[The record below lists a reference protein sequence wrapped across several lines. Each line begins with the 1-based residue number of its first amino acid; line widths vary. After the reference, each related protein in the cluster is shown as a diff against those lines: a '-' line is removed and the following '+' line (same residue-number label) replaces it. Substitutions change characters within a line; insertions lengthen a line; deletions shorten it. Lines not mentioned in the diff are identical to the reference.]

1 MSSTSSG
8 DDGRKM
14 LKGKQSLSS
23 EDDSRKML
31 KLNRPSSSSGDV
43 GCKRIKRSQSALLG
57 EEDDQGRNTDGEG
70 ILRVMSST
78 SSGDDGHKTLKRSW
92 SSLASEDDDSHK
104 MLKRNWSSSS
114 SLDDDC
120 KRIKRSES
128 SLSGEED
135 DDEDDHGGSS
145 GGGEEGSLK
154 KGTWTSAEDE
164 ILVEHVKKYGLGN
177 WNAVQKYSGLAR
189 CGKSCRLRWANHLN
203 PELKKGEFT
212 DEEKKKVLEL
222 HYSMGNKWARMAAMM
237 PGRTDNEIKNYWNTR
252 AKRLRRADLPLYPEE
267 ISKNP
272 LKGNEENDDT
282 NEAGQCDET
291 ENYNIPV
298 VEFKDYKFHPGMLPP
313 CFDITTLI
321 ERPSKRPC
329 ESNMIYS
336 DLGGC
341 SSSGAVQ
348 EVFDQYGK
356 YPMFST
362 PYDPIPYTNPQFHG
376 YDNIL
381 DGIHTVPNVSSSE
394 PIYGSM
400 RYELPS
406 LQYLQTQQYSWSASP
421 LTSHESVDTMIH
433 SSPTELYQ
441 SSPNEPYQL
450 SPNEPY
456 QSVPTSPESSHF
468 LDTILHSND
477 DYFQEKIDN
486 TAPNEA
492 DTSTQWN
499 VLDDQSG
506 ASFMP
511 SDYNTHH
518 INMWSID
525 RSHLVETTQDHENLN
540 QIDFARP
547 DAMLESGWRMKNK

>member
-8 DDGRKM
+8 DDGRKT
-14 LKGKQSLSS
+14 LKCNQMSLSS
-23 EDDSRKML
+23 GDDDSRKML
-31 KLNRPSSSSGDV
+31 KRNRPSSSSGDV
-43 GCKRIKRSQSALLG
+43 GCKRIKRSQSSLLG
-57 EEDDQGRNTDGEG
+57 EEGDQGRNAEGGEG
-70 ILRVMSST
+70 ISI
-78 SSGDDGHKTLKRSW
+78 GDDGHKTLKRSW
-92 SSLASEDDDSHK
+92 SSLSIEDDSHK
-104 MLKRNWSSSS
+104 MLKRNWPSSSS
-114 SLDDDC
+114 GDDDS

-135 DDEDDHGGSS
+135 DEEDDQGGNS
-145 GGGEEGSLK
+145 GGAGEEGSLK
-154 KGTWTSAEDE
+154 KGTWTAEEDE

-177 WNAVQKYSGLAR
+177 WNAVRKYSGLAR
-189 CGKSCRLRWANHLN
+189 CGKSCRLRWANHLR

-222 HYSMGNKWARMAAMM
+222 HFSMGNKWARMAALM

-252 AKRLRRADLPLYPEE
+252 AKRLRRVGLPLYPEE

-272 LKGNEENDDT
+272 LKGKQENADT

-291 ENYNIPV
+291 ENFIIPD
-298 VEFKDYKFHPGMLPP
+298 VEFKDYKLHPAMLPP

-321 ERPSKRPC
+321 KRPSKRAC

-341 SSSGAVQ
+341 SSSAAVQ
-348 EVFDQYGK
+348 EVFDLYGK
-356 YPMFST
+356 YPMFSA
-362 PYDPIPYTNPQFHG
+362 PCDPILYTNAPFHG
-376 YDNIL
+376 YESYDNIPDGIHTVPNVYESYDNIP

-406 LQYLQTQQYSWSASP
+406 LQYLQTQQ
-421 LTSHESVDTMIH
+421 
-433 SSPTELYQ
+433 
-441 SSPNEPYQL
+441 
-450 SPNEPY
+450 
-456 QSVPTSPESSHF
+456 VPTSPDSSHF
-468 LDTILHSND
+468 VDTILHSND
-477 DYFQEKIDN
+477 DSFQEKIDN

-492 DTSTQWN
+492 DNSTQWN

-506 ASFMP
+506 ASFLP

-518 INMWSID
+518 MNMWSID
-525 RSHLVETTQDHENLN
+525 RSDLVDTTQDHGNLN
-540 QIDFARP
+540 QIDFASDP
-547 DAMLESGWRMKNK
+547 MLESGWCMKSK